1 MSLAM
6 KKYVIRNLNLSELS
20 SVDRPAQKGAVAVLM
35 KSQTSGEDVAI
46 RKNAADVAGG
56 DTQPGFTVAQYED
69 AMFRRADELAD
80 KHGITSEQALFKGLN
95 PGMLADR
102 EMMDLAHAGEVAAV
116 AAYGRKRGVAA

>member
-6 KKYVIRNLNLSELS
+6 KKYVIRNLNISELS

-35 KSQTSGEDVAI
+35 KSHTSGEDVAI
-46 RKNAADVAGG
+46 RKNAADVADGG
-56 DTQPGFTVAQYED
+56 TKPNFTVTQFED

-116 AAYGRKRGVAA
+116 AAYGRRRGAAA